1 MITAP
6 RLHRS
11 RTLWLAVVVTLLS
24 AACSVEQ
31 ATPYPHC
38 QSGDSGLIT
47 AQSVPTADLIPCLDS
62 VPDGWKAANVAIGQD
77 GTVVRFDSD
86 RAGAGAARL
95 EYRDACDIGDAV
107 SVPDDQEDAA
117 AFEYIERLEPGLR
130 SEKYYVFHGGCA
142 WWTFDFDDDV
152 SAVLAV
158 ELDDRLTLLS
168 RDALN
173 ENIAESFI
181 DEEL

>member
-1 MITAP
+1 
-6 RLHRS
+6 
-11 RTLWLAVVVTLLS
+11 VVVALFS
-24 AACSVEQ
+24 GGCSVEQ
-31 ATPYPHC
+31 ATPYPDC
-38 QSGDSGLIT
+38 QTGESGLIT

-62 VPDGWKAANVAIGQD
+62 LPEGWRAVNVAIGHS

-86 RAGAGAARL
+86 RAGEGAARL
-95 EYRDACDIGDAV
+95 EYHDACDIGRAV
-107 SVPDDQEDAA
+107 TVPDDQEDAA

-130 SEKYYVFHGGCA
+130 AEKYYVFDGGCV
-142 WWTFDFDDDV
+142 WWSFDFDDDV

-158 ELDDRLTLLS
+158 ELDDRLTLLT